1 MQARAKLFEIENF
14 GDELQ
19 YNKGIFLD
27 AETMD
32 KVGVMLSDKQV
43 KELAPAVGK
52 DGILVFGLV
61 AKGYDYSVKFKSFKV
76 AA

>member
-1 MQARAKLFEIENF
+1 MQAKARLHEIENF

-19 YNKGIFLD
+19 FNKGVFLD
-27 AETMD
+27 LETMD

-43 KELAPAVGK
+43 KELAANVGR
-52 DGILVFGLV
+52 DGVLSLGFKP
-61 AKGYDYSVKFKSFKV
+61 KGYDYSFTFKGFKV